1 MTRWLAGLIL
11 VLLLAGQALAGSSG
25 RVNWIYDGDTLR
37 VEGIGKVRLIGI
49 DAPEHEDSYRD
60 RFYRRWGITPGRLRA
75 IAAENLRFQID
86 TVKGQ
91 VVTLS
96 FDRERTDKYGRT
108 LAYVTLPDGRML
120 NRLLLEKGY
129 ATVFRRYDFR
139 LKQDFL
145 AAEEKARRAKVGLWE
160 R

>member
-1 MTRWLAGLIL
+1 MTRLYAGLL
-11 VLLLAGQALAGSSG
+11 FVLLLAGQVFAGPTG
-25 RVNWIYDGDTLR
+25 KVTWIYDGDTLK
-37 VEGIGKVRLIGI
+37 VEGIGKVRLLGI

-60 RFYRRWGITPGRLRA
+60 RFYRRWNIPPRRLRA
-75 IAAENLRFQID
+75 IATESLRFQID
-86 TVKGQ
+86 TVKGK

-96 FDRERTDKYGRT
+96 FDRERADKYGRV
-108 LAYVTLPDGRML
+108 LAYVTLPDGRLL
-120 NRLLLEKGY
+120 NRLLLQKGY

-145 AAEEKARRAKVGLWE
+145 SAEAEARRAGVGLWQ